1 MPVRSLAK
9 FVRARRLAVPH
20 LTVPFDCRHR
30 RIHGADACLAA
41 CAATELTPVFHHVYV
56 DRPGGGPPADRAIV
70 DVALLDMHHGWPN
83 LGHDAL
89 VHAVQNAVCDVR
101 DGLAGRAMHVRV
113 VSYDVRRGHALPPPP
128 GQGPVLYLGSGGPGH
143 LDPRRN
149 DGIDPGSQGIAEN
162 PAWEAPLFRLFDAIA
177 SHPDGVLLGV
187 CHTFGVLCRWLG
199 GVDVVR
205 RGPEKGG
212 KSAGIVDNVLTG
224 EAEVHPWF
232 GRFAAALPDRRHF
245 PVLDNRL
252 YDLVPRAG
260 RSAGGAAALARE
272 ALGPGGPPGDAL
284 TMIEVARASDRVVP
298 RVLAVNHH
306 PEIVNRPR
314 QLTILKRKLE
324 RGEVT
329 REWYAERERTL
340 TEPMAD
346 PAGDRLLH
354 LTSSYTLMG
363 PLRLFLYRA
372 IAERAAALGRP
383 FGPEVG
389 PVDLV
394 AD

>member
-1 MPVRSLAK
+1 M
-9 FVRARRLAVPH
+9 
-20 LTVPFDCRHR
+20 PFDCRYR
-30 RIHGADACLAA
+30 RMHGPDACAAA
-41 CAATELTPVFHHVYV
+41 CAATAPTPVFRHVRV
-56 DRPGGGPPADRAIV
+56 DRAGDEPPADPAVV

-101 DGLAGRAMHVRV
+101 EGLAERGMAVRV
-113 VSYDVRRGHALPPPP
+113 VSYDVRRGHVVPRPP
-128 GQGPVLYLGSGGPGH
+128 GRGPVLYLGSGGPGH

-149 DGIDPGSQGIAEN
+149 DGAGPGSQGIAED

-177 SHPDGVLLGV
+177 ADPDGVLLGV
-187 CHTFGVLCRWLG
+187 CHTFGVMCRWLG
-199 GVDVVR
+199 GVDVVL

-212 KSAGIVDNVLTG
+212 KSAGIVDNILTDAAAG
-224 EAEVHPWF
+224 HPWF
-232 GRFAAALPDRRHF
+232 GRFAEALPDHRHF

-260 RSAGGAAALARE
+260 RLAGAVGLARE
-272 ALGPGGPPGDAL
+272 ALGRNGPAGEAL
-284 TMIEVARASDRVVP
+284 TMIEVARSSDRVTP
-298 RVLAVNHH
+298 RVLGVNHH

-314 QLTILKRKLE
+314 QLTILKQKLA

-329 REWYAERERTL
+329 AEWYEERARTL
-340 TEPMAD
+340 IEPLAD

-372 IAERAAALGRP
+372 IGERAAALGRP

-394 AD
+394 YDLMDAV